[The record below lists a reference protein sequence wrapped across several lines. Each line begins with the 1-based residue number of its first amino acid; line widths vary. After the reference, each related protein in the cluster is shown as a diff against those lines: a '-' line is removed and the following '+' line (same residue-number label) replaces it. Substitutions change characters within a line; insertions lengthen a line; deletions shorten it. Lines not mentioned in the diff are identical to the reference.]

1 MFKWGMSS
9 SKVLKIQIGFVGLSK
24 KSETIPTEKRDPR
37 DDKSGTLGR
46 LERLKKYL
54 RGYECVCV
62 LCMWRGDVGF
72 C

>member
-1 MFKWGMSS
+1 MGMSS
-9 SKVLKIQIGFVGLSK
+9 SKVLKSLIGFVGLSK
-24 KSETIPTEKRDPR
+24 KSEAIPQKKEIPR